1 MPFAFAALLVSFLV
15 TLVLVRAGVRAGI
28 RSAGRALLDTSRRN
42 PWTRDT
48 HLHGWGRTGGLGVFL
63 GLAVALALRWG
74 ADHPEATVLLG
85 LLSAASVVFLAGLAD
100 DFTQRVRGMVRLL
113 AAIASAWLAGTWVG
127 AWVPRLDVPV
137 LDALLT
143 PGLALLLSCLLVA
156 GITNAFNII
165 DGFNGLAGGVA
176 TIILLG
182 IAYVAFKVSD
192 TLVVAGAITAI
203 GAIAGFLFFNFPR
216 GMVFL
221 GDGGAYFLG
230 FWIGEL
236 LILLVARNPEVSA
249 WFPLMLCAYPTCELL
264 FSIYRRAFVRRAHPG
279 MPDIAHLHHL
289 IYMRLVRWL
298 AGGHLPERHMI
309 RNSLTAPYLW
319 AITSIAVA
327 PAVVFWESTHLLQ
340 LGALLFAAGYV
351 YAYLRI
357 VRFRSPRW
365 WVLRNSPPSTEKKTD
380 A

>member
-1 MPFAFAALLVSFLV
+1 MSFAFAALLVSFLV
-15 TLVLVRAGVRAGI
+15 TLCLVRVGVTARHG
-28 RSAGRALLDTSRRN
+28 ALVDPARRN

-48 HLHGWGRTGGLGVFL
+48 HLQGWSRAGGLGVFL
-63 GLAVALALRWG
+63 GLGVALILRLNN
-74 ADHPEATVLLG
+74 DHPEAQALLG
-85 LLSAASVVFLAGLAD
+85 LLAAASVVFAAGVAD
-100 DFTQRVRGMVRLL
+100 DLTQRVRGVVRLL
-113 AAIASAWLAGTWVG
+113 AALLAAWLAGQWGG
-127 AWVPRLDVPV
+127 AWVPRLDIAW
-137 LDALLT
+137 LDALMGPSAL
-143 PGLALLLSCLLVA
+143 LLLSCLLVA

-182 IAYVAFKVSD
+182 IAYVGFKVSD

-365 WVLRNSPPSTEKKTD
+365 WVLRNAPPSTEKKTD